1 MATPLVEAMVTAAE
15 VEDLTRLIADV
26 VGSPGGPAVPFAAPL
41 LLFSRLDV
49 GRREALFAARP
60 GRVLVQEHLAIEA
73 TGRLRPETPVG
84 VHARLVEPTTED
96 APFRVEADLI
106 AAGPVEAG
114 ALPFAS
120 IRAAIR
126 SIEATSL
133 AASTGIPASRADE
146 PAAARHVATRP
157 LDADLVGRWVR
168 LVGDHNPIHTDPAFA
183 AALGLERPV
192 VPGALL
198 AAVAE
203 RYADTTAAADLR
215 RLNMRFMAPIPV
227 GETVVVDSRERSSDA
242 ETGRRDLRLF
252 FLVNRRVV
260 AVADLVQAR
269 RDGEPQPSAS

>member
-1 MATPLVEAMVTAAE
+1 MPLVEAMVTVAE
-15 VEDLTRLIADV
+15 VEDLARLIADL

-49 GRREALFAARP
+49 GRREALFVARP
-60 GRVLVQEHLAIEA
+60 GRILVQEHLAIEA
-73 TGRLRPETPVG
+73 AGRLRPETPVG

-96 APFRVEADLI
+96 TPFRVEADL
-106 AAGPVEAG
+106 VEAG
-114 ALPFAS
+114 TLPFAS

-126 SIEATSL
+126 SVEATSL
-133 AASTGIPASRADE
+133 AASNGIPASRADE
-146 PAAARHVATRP
+146 LATDRRIATRP

-168 LVGDHNPIHTDPAFA
+168 LVGDHNPIHTDAAFA
-183 AALGLERPV
+183 AALGLARPV

-203 RYADTTAAADLR
+203 RYADTTTVADVR

-242 ETGRRDLRLF
+242 QTGRRDLRLF
-252 FLVNRRVV
+252 FLVHQRVV

-269 RDGEPQPSAS
+269 RDGEPQLSAS